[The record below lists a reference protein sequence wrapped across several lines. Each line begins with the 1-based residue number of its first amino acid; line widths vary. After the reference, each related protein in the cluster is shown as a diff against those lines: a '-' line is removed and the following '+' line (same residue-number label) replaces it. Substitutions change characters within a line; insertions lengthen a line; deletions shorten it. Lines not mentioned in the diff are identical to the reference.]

1 MQAVN
6 SLHGQAVNSLPILCE
21 SNITQFHASASR
33 LRKLLL
39 ALQAKRSFIVSR
51 KETRLVRKNKRSTRL
66 GRVVV
71 ALAKEAQGRLV
82 FSRKGCFFKEGLLLP
97 LQKKH
102 KEGLFFQRRLVFS
115 RKALPALLRLLE
127 GAAVCPCL
135 CFFFKHVSLE
145 GVSRKG
151 NQEQKIDYML

>member
-1 MQAVN
+1 MKLLLACKAKRSLHCCAFFLCENAKKKAQDQAVN

-71 ALAKEAQGRLV
+71 AIAKEAQG
-82 FSRKGCFFKEGLLLP
+82 
-97 LQKKH
+97 
-102 KEGLFFQRRLVFS
+102 RLVFS

-135 CFFFKHVSLE
+135 CFFFKHVSL
-145 GVSRKG
+145 VP
-151 NQEQKIDYML
+151 